1 MIDFNIYSTVIFD
14 FDGVI
19 MDSNGIKKNAITKAI
34 DGILPVNQEREFIQY
49 FVNLNGVPREVK
61 IAQYV
66 SENKYNIVLEKY
78 ETILNKELKKAALIP
93 GVKKTIQ
100 ALSKLNKTLIVLS
113 GGTQQEVFQLLSDR
127 DLAHYFD
134 GVYGGPKDKQE
145 NLSELNLIKPILY
158 FGDSEVDYLLSKS
171 NDFDFVFVSG
181 ASSISNW
188 KEKVKEWK
196 GVKTIDNFIIRNND
210 D

>member
-1 MIDFNIYSTVIFD
+1 
-14 FDGVI
+14 
-19 MDSNGIKKNAITKAI
+19 
-34 DGILPVNQEREFIQY
+34 
-49 FVNLNGVPREVK
+49 
-61 IAQYV
+61 
-66 SENKYNIVLEKY
+66 
-78 ETILNKELKKAALIP
+78 
-93 GVKKTIQ
+93 
-100 ALSKLNKTLIVLS
+100 LS